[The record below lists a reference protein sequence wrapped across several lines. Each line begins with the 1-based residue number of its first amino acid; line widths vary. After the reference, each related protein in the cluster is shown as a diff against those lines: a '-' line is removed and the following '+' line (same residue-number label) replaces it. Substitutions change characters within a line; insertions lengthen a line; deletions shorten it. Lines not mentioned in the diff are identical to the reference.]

1 MHIEDHA
8 TLFFQMAFG
17 GALLVALIGVLYVS
31 RRVNTL
37 IKRREEERI
46 FERLKVL
53 EEELDDYMVRS
64 HRRLDIFRRVID
76 GFEHII
82 QGIRGVLDEEER
94 ETLHQAI
101 SKDKQEFLDQQEKK
115 EAEII
120 HLDSGVDK
128 T

>member
-1 MHIEDHA
+1 M
-8 TLFFQMAFG
+8 TWNYLFCMNND
-17 GALLVALIGVLYVS
+17 LY
-31 RRVNTL
+31 
-37 IKRREEERI
+37 
-46 FERLKVL
+46 L